1 MKKFKNL
8 KRESS
13 LTLPAARAALNL
25 GVSNTPF
32 LTPDPDILLPSVQS
46 GFDFKKNILYR
57 PGSKIIK
64 FKDDMLYFS
73 NPSATPVCRSRKD
86 RRRSLFAA
94 GLAGKI
100 KIKKAKWSDRS
111 FLKC

>member
-13 LTLPAARAALNL
+13 LALPVTRAALNF

-32 LTPDPDILLPSVQS
+32 KSPDPDILLPSVQS

-57 PGSKIIK
+57 PGSKIKK
-64 FKDDMLYFS
+64 FNNDMLYFS
-73 NPSATPVCRSRKD
+73 NPSVTPVCISRKD

-94 GLAGKI
+94 GFAGKI
-100 KIKKAKWSDRS
+100 KIKKAKWNDRS
-111 FLKC
+111 FIRC